1 VDYSKLQKTGEVLKE
16 VLADGKQVHITNP
29 NGTDLKVRIEGRP
42 IFVSDGIISDRDVQS
57 GGAACQVWLPAGEVY
72 TAPVPGTAE
81 GKVVIDR
88 HLFRGRE
95 ILGLTLTFKVG
106 KLTSMTAKSG
116 LEPLQ
121 ALYDASGPGKE
132 LFGFIDIGIN
142 PNVRLLPDSRLVAFM
157 PAGMVTVGVGGN
169 TWAGGENEAPFAL
182 NGFLPGSTFKV
193 DGQVLVEG
201 GALKP

>member
-1 VDYSKLQKTGEVLKE
+1 M
-16 VLADGKQVHITNP
+16 
-29 NGTDLKVRIEGRP
+29 
-42 IFVSDGIISDRDVQS
+42 S
-57 GGAACQVWLPAGEVY
+57 GLVARG
-72 TAPVPGTAE
+72 
-81 GKVVIDR
+81 
-88 HLFRGRE
+88 RGRE
-95 ILGLTLTFKVG
+95 ILGLTLTFKAG